1 MKTSII
7 VPCYNEKATI
17 EKIIAKINSIN
28 IDKEIIIIDDLST
41 DGSREIIKNKI
52 EKKYENLT
60 VIYHEKNYGKGTAI
74 RSGIKK
80 TKGEI
85 VIIQDADLEY
95 DPIDYHKILNPI
107 FNDKADVVFGYNIAS
122 AMGLKTFPL

>member
-17 EKIIAKINSIN
+17 EEIISKINSID

-52 EKKYENLT
+52 ENNYENLT
-60 VIYHEKNYGKGTAI
+60 VIYHEKNCGKGAAI
-74 RSGIKK
+74 RSGIEKI
-80 TKGEI
+80 TGEI
-85 VIIQDADLEY
+85 AIIQDADLEY
-95 DPIDYHKILNPI
+95 DPSDYHKILNPI
-107 FNDKADVVFGYNIAS
+107 
-122 AMGLKTFPL
+122 L